1 MHVEA
6 RVMVENVREEAKYD
20 FSSLYLF
27 LPKDFPMKRCRPIG
41 MPRRAMVW
49 SMIARLIAVLA

>member
-1 MHVEA
+1 MI
-6 RVMVENVREEAKYD
+6 VENVREEAKYD